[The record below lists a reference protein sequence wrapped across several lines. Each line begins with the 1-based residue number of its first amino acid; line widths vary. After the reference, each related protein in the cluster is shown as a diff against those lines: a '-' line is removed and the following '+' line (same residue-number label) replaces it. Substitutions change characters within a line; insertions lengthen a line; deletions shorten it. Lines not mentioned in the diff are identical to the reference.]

1 MSSLVIQCV
10 FYSHASPSN
19 WIVYKSKAQPGNDLA
34 LMDQRSNLGS
44 MVKEI
49 IVHFCDSL
57 SPPGILP
64 LQENSDWSGTSKF
77 YRLE

>member
-34 LMDQRSNLGS
+34 PMDQRSNLGS